1 MHTICSN
8 RNVQFFE
15 IKRVICKTRRNTP
28 QMSWLNSEIKQ
39 IGNIVQ
45 ESLDVTPITM
55 SKSTMQGMQA
65 NQITT

>member
-1 MHTICSN
+1 MHTICPN

-15 IKRVICKTRRNTP
+15 IKRVICQTRRNTP

-55 SKSTMQGMQA
+55 SKRTMQG
-65 NQITT
+65 ICKPIK